1 MPSTTSKRTTARTSR
16 STSPIEEDPASDEFM
31 IKQGFRPM
39 TAKER
44 AESRKFFRYADR
56 SNGSGTRRP

>member
-1 MPSTTSKRTTARTSR
+1 
-16 STSPIEEDPASDEFM
+16 M

-44 AESRKFFRYADR
+44 AESRKFFRTADR
-56 SNGSGTRRP
+56 SNGSGAKQP